1 MIAKVITCYDHGT
14 TFTIQLYCSTTHTCS
29 RLYTMMMVSHLVV
42 NILRA
47 VRESIASLDLP
58 FWLSVW
64 HRSDINCAHT
74 THTSVYAAPST
85 KYMCMCTCPDI
96 TFIQMGF
103 FWKSVQITKK
113 DVVLGSFLIGTMI
126 SVTMMR
132 HATWNLWKTLKIKP
146 WKISEISKTS
156 QKFLIHILDQT
167 YKASNPQRT

>member
-1 MIAKVITCYDHGT
+1 MTSY
-14 TFTIQLYCSTTHTCS
+14 
-29 RLYTMMMVSHLVV
+29 LVV

-58 FWLSVW
+58 FWFSVS
-64 HRSDINCAHT
+64 HRSDINCVHT

-85 KYMCMCTCPDI
+85 KYMYMYAYTRV
-96 TFIQMGF
+96 TYLHIQMGF

-126 SVTMMR
+126 SVTIMR
-132 HATWNLWKTLKIKP
+132 HATWNLSKTLKIKP

-156 QKFLIHILDQT
+156 QIENQTSDTHIGLNT
-167 YKASNPQRT
+167 SCFKSTAHSKMWNSV

>member
-1 MIAKVITCYDHGT
+1 MY
-14 TFTIQLYCSTTHTCS
+14 LYYYTHTYR
-29 RLYTMMMVSHLVV
+29 RLYTMMTSYLVV

-85 KYMCMCTCPDI
+85 KYMYMYTYI
-96 TFIQMGF
+96 RVTYLLIQMGF

-156 QKFLIHILDQT
+156 HIKNQISDT
-167 YKASNPQRT
+167 HIGSNI